1 MIQNQSQYLCANI
14 ISFVKQSSTTNVWTA
29 KRKKIKTKPYETFYA
44 CSGDGQYLG
53 KLREKMGCDRKTFV
67 WLHMGGCTSPC
78 IVLYKGMLQASSPK
92 VRWRDLVGGEAK
104 IKELFSSLSL
114 CLVSA
119 LVLDPL
125 SLLPHHAVKC
135 TWPAE
140 PGSLIPVSHR
150 RTRLSH
156 KQHSHFKCICL
167 S

>member
-1 MIQNQSQYLCANI
+1 MIQNQSQYLCKHNI
-14 ISFVKQSSTTNVWTA
+14 LCQTVKHYRCVDS
-29 KRKKIKTKPYETFYA
+29 KEKKNQNQTSCNILCA
-44 CSGDGQYLG
+44 CSGHAQYLG
-53 KLREKMGCDRKTFV
+53 KLRKKMGCDRKTFV
-67 WLHMGGCTSPC
+67 WLHMGGCTSPY
-78 IVLYKGMLQASSPK
+78 IVLYKGMLQVSSPK

-104 IKELFSSLSL
+104 RKELFSSLSF

-125 SLLPHHAVKC
+125 SLLPHHAVEC

-140 PGSLIPVSHR
+140 LGSLIPVSHR
-150 RTRLSH
+150 RTRLLH